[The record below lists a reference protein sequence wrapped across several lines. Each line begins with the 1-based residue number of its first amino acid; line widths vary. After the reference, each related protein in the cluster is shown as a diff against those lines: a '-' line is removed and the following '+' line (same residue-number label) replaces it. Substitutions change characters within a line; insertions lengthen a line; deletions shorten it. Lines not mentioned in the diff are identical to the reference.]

1 MESESFF
8 MQCPAC
14 SHTLSEIKAADLS
27 SDICTQCGGL
37 WFDRGELVQALET
50 RQIVQHLSNESSFI
64 FPPTLGQPTPTER
77 PCPHCQHPLEA
88 MLCKGGEVRVTIDGC
103 PTCRGFW
110 LDKGEL
116 ETLARLQR
124 SGQLQPMTAAMLAG
138 GVASATILAE
148 GAVAQGTL
156 DYYALHPQHV
166 YSEVQTAQF
175 VGEMA
180 FDGVGAAFAFLA
192 GLFSSK

>member
-1 MESESFF
+1 

-14 SHTLSEIKAADLS
+14 SHLLSPINAAGLTT
-27 SDICTQCGGL
+27 DICTQCGGL
-37 WFDRGELVQALET
+37 WFDRGELAQTLDT
-50 RQIVQHLSNESSFI
+50 KKIVQHLSDESSFI
-64 FPPTLGQPTPTER
+64 FPPALGQTTPTER
-77 PCPHCQHPLEA
+77 SCPHCHNPLEA
-88 MLCKGGEVRVTIDGC
+88 MLCKGGDVRVTIDGC

-116 ETLARLQR
+116 DTLARLQR
-124 SGQLQPMTAAMLAG
+124 NGQLQPMTAAMLAG
-138 GVASATILAE
+138 GVASASILAE

-175 VGEMA
+175 VGEIA
-180 FDGVGAAFAFLA
+180 FEGIGAAVSFLA
-192 GLFSSK
+192 GLFSGK